1 MIEKRSIE
9 SCNDQNL
16 ITLPWLSSQVSFTAP
31 TPLKR
36 YCSPK
41 VIAHQIT
48 EIADSVCLDQG
59 SLAFF
64 QLFVF
69 LHPHELDLI
78 AKFGQQ

>member
-48 EIADSVCLDQG
+48 EIAPIPSVLTKEA
-59 SLAFF
+59 SHFF
-64 QLFVF
+64 SFSF